1 MPEGSAA
8 ISAITAKAPPARES
22 FWANHGLLFAGEDGH
37 AKSGNSHES
46 DRGGDH
52 IIGTGGGVL
61 LGLGL
66 GGVLGGAVDD
76 DDGRC
81 VLILAV
87 TSGVKSELFIRLPLQ
102 RCTKGT

>member
-8 ISAITAKAPPARES
+8 ISASTAKAPPARES

-37 AKSGNSHES
+37 AKSGNSHEGHG
-46 DRGGDH
+46 RGDH
-52 IIGTGGGVL
+52 IIGAGGGVL